1 MSENNFENR
10 TDGEI
15 EEIEEIGEIE
25 ESGEAPEPET
35 GFAALHLMP
44 ELQRAVEA
52 MGFTEPTGIQ
62 AQAIPLLRSGADII
76 GRSQTGTGKT
86 MAFAIP
92 AVEMIDRTEA
102 EPTVQVLILC
112 PTRELAQQGCEE
124 IKKLIRFMLN
134 VWPVDVYGG
143 AAMDRQIYRLKRANL
158 VIGTPGRVMDHMRRG
173 TLSLSNV
180 KLVVLDEADEML
192 SMGFR
197 EDIETILQDVPETR
211 QTVLFSATMPD
222 AIMELTDKFMKDP
235 QLVEINK
242 AQVTLDE
249 IRQMF
254 MEVPMGRKLDAL
266 NLLLRAYEP
275 TRAMIFCNT
284 KLMVDEVSSYLNHNG
299 FTCEGIHGD
308 MNQSQRTRVMEGFK
322 SARIP
327 VLVATDVAA
336 RGIDV
341 NDIDYV
347 INYDIPQNSEIY
359 VHRIGRTGRAG
370 KEGNAI
376 TLCSGRR
383 QFFNVRDIGRLIKSR
398 IEEIPI
404 PTVAQIREK
413 QNDKSLEQVRAAL
426 GGDIPMEFQTTV
438 GKLMAEGHEPAL
450 IASAAMQLCFQRD
463 ETGLV
468 DIAFDRKTDGGR
480 LYRKLIIGIGRRQ
493 KAAPNHIVSAVAGRA
508 NIPGAQI
515 GKIEIYDEKTVVG
528 VPAEQAEAIEKAMQG
543 ATICG
548 MPVRVKL
555 SDERPAARPAPNG
568 KTDRRPVGYGNRRER
583 FEGRRPGERLTY
595 RQRNGDPEPARQ
607 RGKVKLSP
615 SARARLLDTSDLS
628 RFEVR
633 DERRRKPEGRRED
646 RHERR
651 GNRRDGDRGGSRRGK
666 R

>member
-1 MSENNFENR
+1 MSDIENNVH
-10 TDGEI
+10 DEI
-15 EEIEEIGEIE
+15 EQEEQTEVSS
-25 ESGEAPEPET
+25 SGFEAL
-35 GFAALHLMP
+35 GLMP

-52 MGFTEPTGIQ
+52 MGFTEPTDIQ

-92 AVEMIDRTEA
+92 AVEMIDRTED

-124 IKKLIRFMLN
+124 IKKLIRFMLDI
-134 VWPVDVYGG
+134 WPVDVYGG

-158 VIGTPGRVMDHMRRG
+158 VIGTPGRIMDHMRRG
-173 TLSLSNV
+173 TLSLANV

-197 EDIETILQDVPETR
+197 EDIETILKDVPESR
-211 QTVLFSATMPD
+211 QTVLFSATMPEP
-222 AIMELTDKFMKDP
+222 ILELTEQFMRDP
-235 QLVEINK
+235 QLIEINQ
-242 AQVTLDE
+242 AQVTLDA
-249 IRQMF
+249 IHQNF

-275 TRAMIFCNT
+275 VRTMLFCNT
-284 KLMVDEVSSYLNHNG
+284 KLMVDEVSSYLNKNG

-327 VLVATDVAA
+327 ILVATDVAA

-370 KEGNAI
+370 KEGTAI

-383 QFFNVRDIGRLIKSR
+383 QFYSMRDIGRIIKST

-404 PTVAQIREK
+404 PTIAQIRQR
-413 QNDKSLEQVRAAL
+413 QNEKSLEQVRTAL
-426 GGDIPMEFQTTV
+426 GAEIPMEFQTMV
-438 GKLMAEGHEPAL
+438 GKLMAEGHEPAM

-463 ETGLV
+463 EEGLV
-468 DIAFDRKTDGGR
+468 DIEFDRKTDGGR
-480 LYRKLIIGIGRRQ
+480 LYRKLLLNIGRRQ
-493 KAAPNHIVSAVAGRA
+493 KVAPNHIVSAIAGAA
-508 NIPGAQI
+508 NIRGSEI
-515 GKIEIYDEKTVVG
+515 GKIEIYDERTVVG
-528 VPAEQAEAIEKAMQG
+528 VPAERAEAIERAMQG
-543 ATICG
+543 ASICG
-548 MPVRVKL
+548 QAVQARL
-555 SDERPAARPAPNG
+555 SSERAASRPAPMKRG
-568 KTDRRPVGYGNRRER
+568 DRRPEGFQNRRER
-583 FEGRRPGERLTY
+583 KDFSGGSARFAARRTDRAGASDGY
-595 RQRNGDPEPARQ
+595 QR
-607 RGKVKLSP
+607 RGKVKLSAE
-615 SARARLLDTSDLS
+615 ARSRLLDTSDLS
-628 RFEVR
+628 RFEFR
-633 DERRRKPEGRRED
+633 ADNRED
-646 RHERR
+646 RSRHAKPDSRRNERR
-651 GNRRDGDRGGSRRGK
+651 GNRRTGDRGPVRRGH